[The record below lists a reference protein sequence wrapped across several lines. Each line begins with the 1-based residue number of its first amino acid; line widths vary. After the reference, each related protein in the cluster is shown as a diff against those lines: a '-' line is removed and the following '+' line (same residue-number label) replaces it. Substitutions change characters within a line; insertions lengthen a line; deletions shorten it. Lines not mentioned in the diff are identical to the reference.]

1 MGDSSVLALMMLRE
15 RVHLLNFSGRCASR
29 FFVKERVDCRPMARD
44 LAVLLEFAV
53 IVVALFGFVV
63 I

>member
-1 MGDSSVLALMMLRE
+1 M
-15 RVHLLNFSGRCASR
+15 
-29 FFVKERVDCRPMARD
+29 FVKERVDCRPMARD